1 MSNNLGNKETMAR
14 NIKYYMDLNSVSS
27 VDMCKI
33 LDVPASTFSYWINAR
48 TYPRIDKIERMANY
62 FGVSKADLVEERI
75 VKSSSGITL
84 SDDDEQRLVLL
95 YRRADEIDKGTIRNI
110 LSRYDEA
117 GSSSLE
123 TAG

>member
-62 FGVSKADLVEERI
+62 FGVSKSDLVEERI
-75 VKSSSGITL
+75 VSSPSGITL
-84 SDDDEQRLVLL
+84 SDDEQRLVLL

>member
-84 SDDDEQRLVLL
+84 SDDEQCLVLL

>member
-62 FGVSKADLVEERI
+62 FGVSKSDLVEERI
-75 VKSSSGITL
+75 VNSPSGITL
-84 SDDDEQRLVLL
+84 SDDEQRLVLL

>member
-84 SDDDEQRLVLL
+84 SDDEQRLVLL

-117 GSSSLE
+117 G
-123 TAG
+123 

>member
-84 SDDDEQRLVLL
+84 SDDEQRLVLL